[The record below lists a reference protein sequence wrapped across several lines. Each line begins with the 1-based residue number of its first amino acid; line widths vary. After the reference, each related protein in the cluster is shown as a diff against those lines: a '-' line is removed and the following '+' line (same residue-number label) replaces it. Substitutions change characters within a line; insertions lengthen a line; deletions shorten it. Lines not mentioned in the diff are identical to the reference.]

1 MDKLIQST
9 RSQSTATRARAVAAA
24 SRVFLQFARSN
35 RSQTSPKLFFFSCKL
50 KGFTFIIKKYI
61 KFTFQP
67 SGVISAYKEYNDSTQ
82 NFKIFKPNAVICN
95 KEQLGL
101 KKLPR
106 IGISDDK
113 KKDLLSLMYYLTSG
127 NRKFDSKL
135 FENCWVIDENN
146 ESSDDSDT
154 IDWIFIYIYIY
165 FF

>member
-1 MDKLIQST
+1 M
-9 RSQSTATRARAVAAA
+9 
-24 SRVFLQFARSN
+24 
-35 RSQTSPKLFFFSCKL
+35 
-50 KGFTFIIKKYI
+50 
-61 KFTFQP
+61 
-67 SGVISAYKEYNDSTQ
+67 ISAYKEYNDSAQ

-113 KKDLLSLMYYLTSG
+113 KKDLSLMYYLTSG
-127 NRKFDSKL
+127 NRKFYSKL
-135 FENCWVIDENN
+135 FENCWVINENN

-165 FF
+165 IYFFFFSKNI